1 MINNRP
7 FINLVMQVGNFKNHS
22 QMADELKISRV
33 SISRIYHNA
42 QNVSA
47 ETILAVHE
55 YLGIPVYEIRE
66 VLQSR
71 SIEET
76 KMPKVNAEVRE
87 DYLSLMNAGVT
98 HMLCNQVDEVIDYL
112 VESGKVV
119 RAEEKKEYPSMF
131 QNRNRDEY

>member
-87 DYLSLMNAGVT
+87 FDSLFGI
-98 HMLCNQVDEVIDYL
+98 HFILL
-112 VESGKVV
+112 V
-119 RAEEKKEYPSMF
+119 AL
-131 QNRNRDEY
+131 

>member
-7 FINLVMQVGNFKNHS
+7 FINLVMQVGHFKNHS

-33 SISRIYHNA
+33 SISRIYHNT

-66 VLQSR
+66 VLQSNKTAEI
-71 SIEET
+71 SEDLIAKLADDVEIELAFNVY
-76 KMPKVNAEVRE
+76 KVSTN
-87 DYLSLMNAGVT
+87 
-98 HMLCNQVDEVIDYL
+98 I
-112 VESGKVV
+112 
-119 RAEEKKEYPSMF
+119 
-131 QNRNRDEY
+131 QNRAKAIFEVLKKFQQVQS

>member
-66 VLQSR
+66 VLQS
-71 SIEET
+71 SNIEEI
-76 KMPKVNAEVRE
+76 KIPKVNAEVRE
-87 DYLSLMNAGVT
+87 GTLSLMQAGIT

-112 VESGKVV
+112 VESGKVQRV
-119 RAEEKKEYPSMF
+119 QS
-131 QNRNRDEY
+131 